1 MTINQLIVLAV
12 IAFLLVSLY
21 KNFFGPGFTF
31 VIGISIL
38 GISGILSPSEMLD
51 GFANEQIAVIILLL
65 LIGEVIRKSSLID
78 NLFNRFFKKTYTY
91 KGFLLKLL
99 FPVAGLSSM
108 INNTPLVA
116 ILMPYVVNWGRR
128 NNMAPSKLLIPLSYA
143 AMLGG
148 TATLIG
154 TSTNL
159 VVNGMVAEQN
169 IVAGFNTLDIF
180 DFAPVGISMIIFG
193 GLYLIFFGY
202 RLLPNKKDIKEKLT
216 EKSREYYVEVRIGEG
231 SEFHDKSVEEAKLR
245 NLKGLFLVEIMRDN
259 QTLSPVAP
267 HDILQEGDLL
277 IFAGNTETIA
287 DMVENK
293 RNMQPSQL
301 GMFAKRNKTEVVE
314 VFITPNSTLTSKTV
328 KESNFRSKFDAAI
341 LAIHRNGEKIKGKI
355 GEVVLTAG
363 DVLLLVT
370 GDDFKSRSKDTNDFF
385 LVDNVRS
392 IEKMPTIQSLL
403 IIVGLVSSVVLAS
416 LKIVPLFTC
425 LIVFLIVLLLSGIAS
440 PKELHKGLNFNII
453 FIIALALALG
463 MAMIKTDI
471 AFTISHAFLEI
482 MRPFGM
488 IALLAG
494 IFVITNL
501 LASIITNIGAAAI
514 ILPISL
520 SLAEQLGAN
529 PKPFALIVAF
539 AAAASF
545 ITPIG
550 YQTNLM
556 VYGPGGYTFKD
567 FMRIG
572 LPLSILFM
580 IVSVSVLTVQ
590 FGLVRSW

>member
-1 MTINQLIVLAV
+1 MTLDQIIVLV
-12 IAFLLVSLY
+12 IIAFLLISLY

-31 VIGISIL
+31 IIGISIL
-38 GISGILSPSEMLD
+38 GVSGILTPTEILD

-91 KGFLLKLL
+91 KRFLLKLL
-99 FPVAGLSSM
+99 FPVAGLSSL

-116 ILMPYVVNWGRR
+116 IMMPYVVNWGRR
-128 NNMAPSKLLIPLSYA
+128 NNIAASKLLIPLSYA

-159 VVNGMVAEQN
+159 VVNGLVAEQN
-169 IVAGFNTLDIF
+169 IISGFNTLEIF
-180 DFAPVGISMIIFG
+180 DFAPVGISMIILG
-193 GLYLIFFGY
+193 GLYLVFFGY

-216 EKSREYYVEVRIGEG
+216 TKSREYFVEVRVGEG
-231 SEFHDKSVEEAKLR
+231 SEFHNKTVEEAKLR
-245 NLKGLFLVEIMRDN
+245 NLKGLFLIEIMRDN
-259 QTLSPVAP
+259 KSISPVAP
-267 HDILQEGDLL
+267 HDIIYENDLL

-287 DMVENK
+287 DMVENR

-301 GMFAKRNKTEVVE
+301 GMFSRRNKTEVVE
-314 VFITPNSTLTSKTV
+314 VFITPNSSLISKTV
-328 KESNFRSKFDAAI
+328 KESNFRARFDAAI

-355 GEVVLTAG
+355 GNVTLNAG
-363 DVLLLVT
+363 DVLLLIT
-370 GDDFKSRSKDTNDFF
+370 GDDFNSRTKDNNDFF

-392 IEKMPTIQSLL
+392 IEKMPTLQSLL
-403 IIVGLVSSVVLAS
+403 IVVGLVSSVVLAS

-425 LIVFLIVLLLSGIAS
+425 LMVFLIVLLLAKIAS
-440 PKELHKGLNFNII
+440 PKELHKGLNFNLI

-463 MAMIKTDI
+463 KAMIKTDI
-471 AFTISHAFLEI
+471 AFTISNAFLEV
-482 MRPFGM
+482 MQPFGI
-488 IALLAG
+488 IALLVG
-494 IFVITNL
+494 IFIITNL
-501 LASIITNIGAAAI
+501 LASIITNIGAVAI
-514 ILPISL
+514 IFPISL
-520 SLAEQLGAN
+520 SLAGQLGAD
-529 PKPFALIVAF
+529 PKPFALLVAY

-580 IVSVSVLTVQ
+580 IVAVLVLTLQ
-590 FGLVRSW
+590 FGLHM

>member
-1 MTINQLIVLAV
+1 
-12 IAFLLVSLY
+12 
-21 KNFFGPGFTF
+21 
-31 VIGISIL
+31 
-38 GISGILSPSEMLD
+38 MLD

-216 EKSREYYVEVRIGEG
+216 KKSLEYYVEVRIGEG